1 MTKEIRLVSVAKSLS
16 IEKRRATFVV
26 LEPQDEDGMTTDL
39 HGDWYSEEEVAEAC
53 YSFNK
58 FCRKANLLHLIDT
71 NGFQFI
77 ESYILPTKATIG
89 ETEVKKGSWLQ
100 TIEVENE
107 KQYDWIWDGIKDGT
121 FNGLSV
127 QCAAYEEPMEE

>member
-1 MTKEIRLVSVAKSLS
+1 MQKEIRLVSVAKSLS